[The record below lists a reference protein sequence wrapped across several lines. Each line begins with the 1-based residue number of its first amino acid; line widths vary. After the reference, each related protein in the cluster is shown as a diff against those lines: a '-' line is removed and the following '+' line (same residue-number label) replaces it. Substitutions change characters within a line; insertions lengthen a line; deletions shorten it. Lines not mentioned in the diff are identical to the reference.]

1 LLANDDLV
9 ITDLANADPDMPA
22 SPPRIRVFHL
32 EPIGRA
38 GRLEIASALPSR
50 ASSHA

>member
-1 LLANDDLV
+1 MPIEIERKFLLANDDLV

-38 GRLEIASALPSR
+38 GRLEINT
-50 ASSHA
+50 